1 MYLFDVFLRIIKAFH
16 LVDSDQ
22 FLQLKQDVKE
32 YEETALSPNDEGKD
46 KIQLMYKK
54 IHKGVL
60 ARLAMPILYFF
71 ALKNL
76 TSIMNPEEKED
87 GLY

>member
-1 MYLFDVFLRIIKAFH
+1 MYLFDVFLKIIKAFH
-16 LVDSDQ
+16 LVDSDGYNA
-22 FLQLKQDVKE
+22 LKQDVKSW
-32 YEETALSPNDEGKD
+32 EENALSPKDEGKD
-46 KIQLMYKK
+46 KTQLIYKK

-76 TSIMNPEEKED
+76 SSIMTPEKEE